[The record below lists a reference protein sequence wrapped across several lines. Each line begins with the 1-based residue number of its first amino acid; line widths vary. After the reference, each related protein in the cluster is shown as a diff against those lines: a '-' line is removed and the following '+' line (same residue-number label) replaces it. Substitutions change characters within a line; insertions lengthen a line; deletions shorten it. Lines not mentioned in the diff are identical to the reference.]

1 MAHHY
6 MRWTLS
12 SSGSMDNLD
21 YGSAPV
27 PAEVGPEDV
36 LVELQAA
43 SLNYRDIVIA
53 KVPTCP
59 RDPHGS
65 TSVAR

>member
-1 MAHHY
+1 
-6 MRWTLS
+6 
-12 SSGSMDNLD
+12 MDNLD